1 MSATSESVL
10 SGKRVVITRAARQSI
25 ELVEILGELGAMPI
39 LLPLV
44 AFSAPE
50 DFGPL
55 DAALDRLEQ
64 FDWIIFTSENAVRA
78 VVKRAGVRGNLRN
91 VAGRRLPAH
100 AAGPTTATAA
110 ERAGFFV
117 DYQAETHSGAALA
130 NELGVKLRGQT
141 DRKS

>member
-39 LLPLV
+39 LLPLG

-64 FDWIIFTSENAVRA
+64 FD
-78 VVKRAGVRGNLRN
+78 
-91 VAGRRLPAH
+91 
-100 AAGPTTATAA
+100 
-110 ERAGFFV
+110 
-117 DYQAETHSGAALA
+117 
-130 NELGVKLRGQT
+130 
-141 DRKS
+141 

>member
-50 DFGPL
+50 HFGPM
-55 DAALDRLEQ
+55 DAALDRLEE

-78 VVKRAGVRGNLRN
+78 VVKRAEVRGNLRN
-91 VAGRRLPAH
+91 VAGRRSR
-100 AAGPTTATAA
+100 AAGVGPPTGA
-110 ERAGFFV
+110 E
-117 DYQAETHSGAALA
+117 
-130 NELGVKLRGQT
+130 
-141 DRKS
+141 